1 MAFEWVLKRLRDWTR
16 VYMHGNSEPCTK
28 KITPTMIYTNVK
40 IKLEFCTQSRPTKH
54 LKKNLGLQTIL
65 YNNTVNVSSLCI
77 ARPTAFG
84 LCLWQSENYVSLA
97 WKLAFAGMQTLVS
110 QQKTYFCCATTC
122 NLPSSLITKL
132 YLYYYKLK
140 IAF

>member
-1 MAFEWVLKRLRDWTR
+1 MSAKKTEGLNSGLHAWKQWALHQENYTHYDIYQCQNQTR
-16 VYMHGNSEPCTK
+16 VLHT
-28 KITPTMIYTNVK
+28 
-40 IKLEFCTQSRPTKH
+40 IKTYKTF
-54 LKKNLGLQTIL
+54 KKNLGLQTIL

-122 NLPSSLITKL
+122 NFPSSLITKL

>member
-1 MAFEWVLKRLRDWTR
+1 MSKS
-16 VYMHGNSEPCTK
+16 NSSSA
-28 KITPTMIYTNVK
+28 N
-40 IKLEFCTQSRPTKH
+40 QSRPTKH

-97 WKLAFAGMQTLVS
+97 
-110 QQKTYFCCATTC
+110 
-122 NLPSSLITKL
+122 
-132 YLYYYKLK
+132 
-140 IAF
+140 